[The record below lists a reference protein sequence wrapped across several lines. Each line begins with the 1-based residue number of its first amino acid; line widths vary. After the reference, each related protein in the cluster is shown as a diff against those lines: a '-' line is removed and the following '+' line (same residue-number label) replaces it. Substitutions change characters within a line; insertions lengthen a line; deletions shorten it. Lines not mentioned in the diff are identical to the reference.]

1 MTLPRGNVVQ
11 QLLNQG
17 ANADFQ
23 NKGATTLITAS
34 YFGHV
39 NVVKTLL
46 SYEIKVN
53 QQADA
58 GSTALVATTFKGH
71 QEIVKLLLNKG
82 ANPHI
87 RNKRRANAL
96 ITAQYAGHSKTVSLL
111 RNFRSK

>member
-1 MTLPRGNVVQ
+1 MNVDQHNEHVATALISASYAGHDLVVQ

-71 QEIVKLLLNKG
+71 REIVKLLLN
-82 ANPHI
+82 
-87 RNKRRANAL
+87 
-96 ITAQYAGHSKTVSLL
+96 
-111 RNFRSK
+111 